1 MQKNSLVKPGDHL
14 IITVTNNTTK
24 QPVEVTINPPN
35 CGPGGSQMT
44 TSSLNIHYHG
54 TNTSPTFHSDEVIKA
69 QTRFTELQFQLQ
81 NAMEWPVNLLKQNP
95 ADETQVMAQ
104 LDKVLNA
111 EDEVKRTQIALMV
124 RIKTKLTRGQQ
135 ARLRHLRGKS
145 TSE

>member
-1 MQKNSLVKPGDHL
+1 
-14 IITVTNNTTK
+14 
-24 QPVEVTINPPN
+24 
-35 CGPGGSQMT
+35 MT

-145 TSE
+145 TGE